1 LLRGAIGMV
10 ALIQGGFYLADSAN
24 SGPGVWLCG
33 LVGLGAGAALLAG
46 LLTPIAGLVVCLGV
60 LGIGFSTLPAP
71 TPNLFDERLSVI
83 LTTIMTT
90 AIVFLGPGAF
100 SMDARLFGRREII
113 IPPRPN
119 ASRVD

>member
-1 LLRGAIGMV
+1 LLRAAIGIV

-24 SGPGVWLCG
+24 SAPGIWLAG
-33 LVGLGAGAALLAG
+33 LLGLTAGAALLAG
-46 LLTPIAGLVVCLGV
+46 LLTPIAGIVIGLGA

-71 TPNLFDERLSVI
+71 SPNLFDEKLSVI
-83 LTTIMTT
+83 LTAIMTA

-113 IPPRPN
+113 IPPR
-119 ASRVD
+119 SKS